1 MLVVHSLLLSYLF
14 SGYGG
19 AKKEGVRGREWGGG
33 KVKMG
38 PWRMEGGA
46 SHDSPP
52 PSSPASCP
60 PLVKYKNRLI
70 VKVIVTENNQGLSK
84 IIARN
89 ECCTICSKILQQVQ
103 TSHSILNSKAS
114 NAV

>member
-1 MLVVHSLLLSYLF
+1 M
-14 SGYGG
+14 
-19 AKKEGVRGREWGGG
+19 A
-33 KVKMG
+33 
-38 PWRMEGGA
+38 
-46 SHDSPP
+46 PP
-52 PSSPASCP
+52 PLPRKLSA
-60 PLVKYKNRLI
+60 LVKYKNRLI
-70 VKVIVTENNQGLSK
+70 VKVIATENNHGLSK